1 MDGVRE
7 FIQTCQS
14 GCVEVILQSE
24 AKLSTVPDTLYTHVP
39 RTVGE
44 LLLDVGRGGH
54 TLFGSEAIAREFCSK
69 HQAPNGPELTG
80 ADPHA
85 GKYSARE
92 GGKKRGRVRCSVE
105 LAGAARNLYFELE
118 F

>member
-1 MDGVRE
+1 MKSSPASVVIATVRLR
-7 FIQTCQS
+7 
-14 GCVEVILQSE
+14 VVISV
-24 AKLSTVPDTLYTHVP
+24 S
-39 RTVGE
+39 
-44 LLLDVGRGGH
+44 
-54 TLFGSEAIAREFCSK
+54 S
-69 HQAPNGPELTG
+69 NGPELTG